1 MTEEQIY
8 QVLADIQTSVPQK
21 WRQQLFVTVKKT
33 PTAEFVVKK
42 ALKLNSLDPK
52 KREEL
57 ELLLRSGEF
66 SKTETIINEKMAKRI
81 DKFVERKINNAV
93 KLGKLPTK
101 EELAKLPFYKKYASQ
116 ETT

>member
-1 MTEEQIY
+1 
-8 QVLADIQTSVPQK
+8 
-21 WRQQLFVTVKKT
+21 
-33 PTAEFVVKK
+33 
-42 ALKLNSLDPK
+42 
-52 KREEL
+52 
-57 ELLLRSGEF
+57 
-66 SKTETIINEKMAKRI
+66 MAKRI